1 MRGGGSVGEWEGE
14 AKAGFAGAGANACAA
29 LSKRCGGL
37 RRELNDIMGMNGQN
51 SATLV
56 APHPIGPSR
65 ASATPATGAWR
76 YQARKRTRLMLWSAM
91 LVSATVHAIFLFGF
105 NRKSPPKKQVMI
117 DDSVAVNLV
126 MPDLKELEEPEA
138 EVFEGEE
145 TPVDTGLTVPMLAD
159 VPSQVDLSTAFI
171 QEIDYSSLVPKQ
183 DLTAAKTLSIP
194 TNINRG
200 GKIGEGMGKIF
211 DLKDLDRAPDPL
223 VRIAPVVPVGMRQAG
238 FTAEVVVAFI
248 VDPEGKVVGA
258 QVVSS
263 TDHKLNEPALL
274 AMAKWK
280 FRPGIKNGRRVN
292 VRMMQPLLFRVSE
305 D

>member
-1 MRGGGSVGEWEGE
+1 M
-14 AKAGFAGAGANACAA
+14 
-29 LSKRCGGL
+29 
-37 RRELNDIMGMNGQN
+37 NDILGMNGPN

-56 APHPIGPSR
+56 ALDPLGPPR
-65 ASATPATGAWR
+65 VNAAPATGAWR
-76 YQARKRTRLMLWSAM
+76 YRAKKRTRLTLWGAMLFSAM
-91 LVSATVHAIFLFGF
+91 VHAIVLFGF
-105 NRKSPPKKQVMI
+105 NRKSPPKKQVVI
-117 DDSVAVNLV
+117 DDSVVVNLV

-145 TPVDTGLTVPMLAD
+145 VPVDVGLSVPMLAD

-171 QEIDYSSLVPKQ
+171 QEIDYSSLVPQQ

-194 TNINRG
+194 TNIHRG
-200 GKIGEGMGKIF
+200 GKIGEGMSKIF

-238 FTAEVVVAFI
+238 FTAEVTVAFI
-248 VDPEGKVVGA
+248 VNPDGNVVGP

-274 AMAKWK
+274 AMSKWK
-280 FRPGIKNGRRVN
+280 FRPGVKNGRRVN
-292 VRMMQPLLFRVSE
+292 VRMMQPLLFRVS
-305 D
+305 DD